1 MFGGWS
7 LVPVSAA
14 LVAARV
20 WVILATYGLNED
32 GLRVALRA
40 TARTSVLLFLLAFL
54 AQPMRRLRR
63 NPFTAWVL
71 RNRRY
76 LGVSFAASHTIH
88 LGVIVALTRST
99 GESTDPVTLYA
110 AGLGYLLLAAMTAT
124 SFDRTAAWLGRV
136 WWKRLHL
143 TGLYYL
149 WFIFLLQYF
158 GTARGDPLAALLS
171 AVLIAALL
179 VRLWVLRQHH
189 AVRDGVVG

>member
-7 LVPVSAA
+7 LVPIAAA
-14 LVAARV
+14 LVAAMV
-20 WVILATYGLNED
+20 GVILTTYGLTEE
-32 GLRVALRA
+32 GLRVAVRA

-54 AQPMRRLRR
+54 AQPMRRVRR

-76 LGVSFAASHTIH
+76 LGVSFAASHMIH
-88 LGVIVALTRST
+88 LVVIVALTLST
-99 GESTDPVTLYA
+99 GVSPDPVTLYA

-136 WWKRLHL
+136 WWRRLHR

-149 WFIFLLQYF
+149 WFIFLLQFF
-158 GTARGDPLAALLS
+158 GAAPGDPLAALLS
-171 AVLIAALL
+171 AVLIAAL
-179 VRLWVLRQHH
+179 VARLWVLRLHH